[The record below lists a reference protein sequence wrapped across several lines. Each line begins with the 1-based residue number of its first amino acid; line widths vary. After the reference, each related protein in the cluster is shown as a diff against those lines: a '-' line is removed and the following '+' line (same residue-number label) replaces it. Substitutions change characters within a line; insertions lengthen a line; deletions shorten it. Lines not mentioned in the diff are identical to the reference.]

1 MWLRVERESYLV
13 FGNRVG
19 SRKIKSTVYM
29 AMDQKAQ
36 EGVEVDSRRDGS
48 ELLRIAK
55 QRVGEKKDFVRVSCL
70 KDESRAVEVS
80 VDDRKENLEG
90 PY

>member
-13 FGNRVG
+13 FGNRVR

-29 AMDQKAQ
+29 AMDKKAQ
-36 EGVEVDSRRDGS
+36 EGMEVDSRRDGS

-55 QRVGEKKDFVRVSCL
+55 
-70 KDESRAVEVS
+70 
-80 VDDRKENLEG
+80 
-90 PY
+90 